1 MADIQGSPA
10 PGTNDT
16 THDSSAGPTGPGQPL
31 RTETIAPGVFAFIQ
45 GDGSWGWSNAG
56 LVASRGEALLVDT
69 FYTLPLTRRLRTA
82 VAAAAPDARV
92 TTVVNTHLNGD
103 HCHGNQ
109 LFPDAEII
117 TSDANAAGI
126 DHEVPPALYP
136 QLQQNP
142 PAGPAGEYFTHHFG
156 HFDFSGIEF
165 TPPTRTFRDRLDL
178 RVGDL
183 DVELLNVGPAHTG
196 GDVVVHVPEA
206 STVFLGDILFQDDH
220 PVVWAGPVLAWADAC
235 DRLIAT
241 GARTFVPGHGRL
253 AGPADLARF
262 RDYLRHVHEEAAR
275 AAAAGVPLATAARAI
290 PLDAYA
296 GWPLSERVVATV
308 AAVYREVGAPAPAA
322 PLELLT
328 MMAEIAAERGAK
340 PSDSGRLPHQ
350 GRATHDDAREPGAAR
365 GDTAE

>member
-1 MADIQGSPA
+1 M
-10 PGTNDT
+10 
-16 THDSSAGPTGPGQPL
+16 
-31 RTETIAPGVFAFIQ
+31 
-45 GDGSWGWSNAG
+45 
-56 LVASRGEALLVDT
+56 
-69 FYTLPLTRRLRTA
+69 
-82 VAAAAPDARV
+82 

-142 PAGPAGEYFTHHFG
+142 PPGPGGEYFIRHFG
-156 HFDFSGIEF
+156 HFDFSGIELA
-165 TPPTRTFRDRLDL
+165 PPTRTFADRLEL
-178 RVGDL
+178 RVGDI

-206 STVFLGDILFQDDH
+206 STVFCGDILFQDDH

-235 DRLIAT
+235 DRLLAT

-253 AGPADLARF
+253 AGRADLARF
-262 RDYLRHVHEEAAR
+262 RDYFRYVHEQATS
-275 AAAAGVPLATAARAI
+275 AAAAGVPLGTAARTI
-290 PLDAYA
+290 PFDAYA
-296 GWPLSERVVATV
+296 DWPLSERAVTAV
-308 AAVYREVGAPAPAA
+308 AAVYREVGAPAPGEA
-322 PLELLT
+322 LELLT

-340 PSDSGRLPHQ
+340 APESDLTGRLPHQ
-350 GRATHDDAREPGAAR
+350 GRAPQDDPHG
-365 GDTAE
+365 TS